1 MVLFALYLA
10 ILDFDNGTT
19 SKIDDV
25 LTEHGGLPYVLPLAV
40 HLDLE
45 HLSNT
50 QGYLGL
56 LSEPCTPTLL
66 SSHENQNTLQSKT
79 KSTVEIV
86 DNLPDLWSQGCQKL
100 PKNLVNLRASRDVN
114 QLQDRES

>member
-1 MVLFALYLA
+1 M
-10 ILDFDNGTT
+10 
-19 SKIDDV
+19 IDDV
-25 LTEHGGLPYVLPLAV
+25 LLEHDGLTHVLPLTV

-45 HLSNT
+45 HLPNT

-86 DNLPDLWSQGCQKL
+86 ENLPDLGSQDYPKT
-100 PKNLVNLRASRDVN
+100 KNLVNLRASRDIN
-114 QLQDRES
+114 QLQD